1 MAVRALGSCRTAAP
15 AGVKQCHG
23 APWNMGRHRLLKGP
37 SVTHVTG
44 HPGTP
49 VPGSVAL
56 QVLTPQIPCSSLL
69 GIQPCQVPGL
79 LHWVLQ

>member
-1 MAVRALGSCRTAAP
+1 MLWGAAGLLP
-15 AGVKQCHG
+15 QQESSNAMEHPGT
-23 APWNMGRHRLLKGP
+23 GRHGLLKGP

-56 QVLTPQIPCSSLL
+56 QVLTPQLPCSSLL
-69 GIQPCQVPGL
+69 GVQPCQVPGL
-79 LHWVLQ
+79 LHRVLQ